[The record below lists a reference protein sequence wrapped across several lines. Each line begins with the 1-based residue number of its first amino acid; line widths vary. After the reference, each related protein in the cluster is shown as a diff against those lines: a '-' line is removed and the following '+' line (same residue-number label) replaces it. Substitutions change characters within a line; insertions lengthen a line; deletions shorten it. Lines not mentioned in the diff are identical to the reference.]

1 MASSSAAG
9 PSHSQTIAPHTEFF
23 PDIALVLPNKGS
35 MARDMLA
42 NERNFLTF
50 FKLSCT
56 LTVLGF
62 TILLKFRFPSG
73 GSTDDDDGDWADNS
87 VTEPIG
93 YCFVAIGLTCL
104 FVGVRKYF
112 MTQLQLAKQV
122 SFLPQGKIAFGAV
135 ITIFF
140 LACIVMVLA
149 SLNSDLFVSPNK

>member
-1 MASSSAAG
+1 M
-9 PSHSQTIAPHTEFF
+9 
-23 PDIALVLPNKGS
+23 
-35 MARDMLA
+35 
-42 NERNFLTF
+42 
-50 FKLSCT
+50 
-56 LTVLGF
+56 
-62 TILLKFRFPSG
+62 FRFPSG
-73 GSTDDDDGDWADNS
+73 NTGDDPSDGDWADNS

-122 SFLPQGKIAFGAV
+122 NFLPQGKIAFGAV
-135 ITIFF
+135 VTIFF

>member
-1 MASSSAAG
+1 M
-9 PSHSQTIAPHTEFF
+9 
-23 PDIALVLPNKGS
+23 DIS
-35 MARDMLA
+35 I
-42 NERNFLTF
+42 
-50 FKLSCT
+50 
-56 LTVLGF
+56 GF

-73 GSTDDDDGDWADNS
+73 GSTDDDGDWADNS

-93 YCFVAIGLTCL
+93 YCFVAIGLSCL

-149 SLNSDLFVSPNK
+149 SLNSDLFVPPNK